1 MAWFPIFVGSC
12 WASFCFQ
19 WPENFTYSH
28 DIPTTDASIGIYVPT
43 SIHCRSFYQTNFKCH
58 YCLELRN
65 LLPNKVNDKFVF
77 ASFDSDPPPPPKLIY
92 SEFLYYNTGCPIW
105 EIVNTGCLINS
116 ENCLHSC
123 EIRAISFPPSP
134 FLYGHQQTII
144 LTGNSLVYLKLLWFG
159 FAHSAICTSNWK
171 QWMYV
176 MWMRVNNTDFFFMHS
191 KISKSRMVAI

>member
-58 YCLELRN
+58 YCSELRN

-92 SEFLYYNTGCPIW
+92 SEFLYYRVSNLK
-105 EIVNTGCLINS
+105 IVNRYRVLD
-116 ENCLHSC
+116 
-123 EIRAISFPPSP
+123 
-134 FLYGHQQTII
+134 
-144 LTGNSLVYLKLLWFG
+144 
-159 FAHSAICTSNWK
+159 K
-171 QWMYV
+171 QWKLPSFMWNTSYFLSTFPLFIWPPTNNNFDRKFIGLLETTLVWLCTFCYSMYV
-176 MWMRVNNTDFFFMHS
+176 ELEAMNVRNVNEGQ
-191 KISKSRMVAI
+191 